1 MRRCLASAMA
11 ITAVAAAT
19 PAWAQGTDALGA
31 YGGLERRH
39 QHESPQYAAF
49 ELRFG
54 PYRPEVDSEF
64 GGAKPF
70 GDTFGNDKRYLIGL
84 EVDWQA
90 LRVPHFGSVGPGIG
104 WGYTRFKA
112 DALLADGS
120 GNRSAQA
127 TTLNIMPM
135 YLVGVVR
142 VDVLARET
150 FVPLVPYAK
159 LGLGYA
165 LWWSS
170 DGEGTAHGDDG
181 TPGRGSSYGAQWALG
196 GMLLLDVLDRSS
208 AVEMDTTT
216 GVNNSYF
223 FLEWYRSQLGTSDQ
237 MKVGTSTWMLGLALE
252 I

>member
-1 MRRCLASAMA
+1 M
-11 ITAVAAAT
+11 
-19 PAWAQGTDALGA
+19 
-31 YGGLERRH
+31 
-39 QHESPQYAAF
+39 
-49 ELRFG
+49 
-54 PYRPEVDSEF
+54 
-64 GGAKPF
+64 
-70 GDTFGNDKRYLIGL
+70 
-84 EVDWQA
+84 
-90 LRVPHFGSVGPGIG
+90 
-104 WGYTRFKA
+104 
-112 DALLADGS
+112 
-120 GNRSAQA
+120 
-127 TTLNIMPM
+127 
-135 YLVGVVR
+135 
-142 VDVLARET
+142 
-150 FVPLVPYAK
+150 PYAK